1 MSEPRWHEV
10 AQRIRDSE
18 GKDGAEKICHV
29 AVSLLSGSQASISLF
44 VDNAYLAL
52 AETGPVAL
60 LLDETQFAL
69 GDGPVFEVQ
78 TSRIPV
84 VVEDTFSTPFMSA
97 SPAFGPIV
105 QGKGIRSIATFPLRV
120 GGASL
125 GSLNVYREQSGPLD
139 TQEYA
144 DGLIAASFALS
155 EAIDYRAGIAEDIA
169 REELSERFATSHL
182 QIAAGMVAEA
192 LNCTIV
198 ESLVLI
204 RARAFADDVPVTEI
218 ARKIKDRKLMLQR

>member
-1 MSEPRWHEV
+1 MSEPRWHEFARRV
-10 AQRIRDSE
+10 RDVE
-18 GKDGAEKICHV
+18 GKNDADKICRV
-29 AVSLLSGSQASISLF
+29 AVSLLSGLQASISLF

-60 LLDETQFAL
+60 LLDETQFTL

-78 TSRIPV
+78 TSGIPLV
-84 VVEDTFSTPFMSA
+84 IEDTFAAPFMSA

-105 QGKGIRSIATFPLRV
+105 QAKGIRSIATFPLRV

-125 GSLNVYREQSGPLD
+125 GSLNVYREKSGPLD
-139 TQEYA
+139 TQQYA

-169 REELSERFATSHL
+169 QGELPERFATTNL

-198 ESLVLI
+198 ESLVMI
-204 RARAFADDVPVTEI
+204 RARAFADDVPVTQI
-218 ARKIKDRKLMLQR
+218 ARMIKDRKLMLQR